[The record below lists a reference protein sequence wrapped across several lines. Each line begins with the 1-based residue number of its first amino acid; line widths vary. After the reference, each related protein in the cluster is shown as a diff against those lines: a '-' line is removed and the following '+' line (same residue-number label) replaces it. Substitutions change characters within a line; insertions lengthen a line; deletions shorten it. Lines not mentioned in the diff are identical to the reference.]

1 MATEDIDK
9 ACATTIKVFD
19 NKPFNNK
26 SYGLKTLA
34 TFTKVNKEG
43 AEIEKKNP
51 LTMGNCRWMSRK
63 NRQGRNILVYIISE
77 IDVNACCVYNSLR

>member
-1 MATEDIDK
+1 MIRFKERPAGKKDRTGMGKHDQWALLASKAMATEDIDK

-43 AEIEKKNP
+43 AEIEKKPSNHGQ
-51 LTMGNCRWMSRK
+51 L
-63 NRQGRNILVYIISE
+63 
-77 IDVNACCVYNSLR
+77 